1 MWSWFRAACAER
13 SNSTRFYIHC
23 LGWVGTTC
31 DTRIPH
37 PAHAPRCLAHE
48 PETGVCESVCGT
60 QTSEPGVAYL
70 SCHGGPRISGTS
82 VKRGIPLLHPS
93 TPHSLRSSAS
103 RTTKETVAPRA
114 RVARPCQHVTHCLH
128 VTHQFTCSSWSSRV
142 SRAP

>member
-1 MWSWFRAACAER
+1 MLREVTARAFIFIVSGGSALPATPA
-13 SNSTRFYIHC
+13 SHTRR
-23 LGWVGTTC
+23 T
-31 DTRIPH
+31 
-37 PAHAPRCLAHE
+37 APRCLAHE

-103 RTTKETVAPRA
+103 RTTKETVAPHA